1 VAANINP
8 LAGKPADPS
17 MLANIP
23 RLVTAYFAEKP
34 DPSVPSQ
41 RVAFGTS
48 GHRGSAL
55 NHAFNENHILAI
67 SQAVCD
73 HRKAKGI
80 DGPLFVG
87 IDTHALAE
95 PALASALEVFAANGV
110 EVMID
115 DHDGYTPTPV
125 ISRAILTHNKGRERG
140 LADGVVIT
148 PSHNPPEDGGFKYNP
163 PNGGPADTDIT
174 AVIERAANG
183 FLEDGLQG
191 VRRIAYDR
199 ARKSACVHR
208 YDYIGP
214 YVADLVNVVDMEA
227 IRGSGVKIG
236 IDPLGGAAV
245 RYWQPIIERYG
256 IAASVISDAVDPT
269 FRFMTVDWDGKI
281 RMDCSSP
288 YAMARLIGMRDR
300 FDVAFANDT
309 DADRHGIVTRS
320 NGLMN
325 PNHYLAAAIAYLF
338 AHRPQWGKGS
348 AVGKTIVSS
357 AIIDRVAKKIDRKL
371 VETPVGFKWFV
382 DGLIGGAFGFAGEES
397 AGASFLRRDGSV
409 WTTDKDGLILGL
421 LAAEMTARTRSDPS
435 QLFDQLTAELG
446 VPYYERIDAPATPA
460 QKNLLKALTGEKL
473 GMKELAGEPVRSTLT
488 AAPGNGQP
496 FGGIKVITDSGWF
509 AARPSGTEDV
519 YKIYAESFESE
530 RHLRQIQHDAQA
542 AIDHAFKA

>member
-1 VAANINP
+1 LAADINP
-8 LAGKPADPS
+8 LAGKIAPPS
-17 MLANIP
+17 MLANVP
-23 RLVTAYFAEKP
+23 RLVTAYFANRP
-34 DPSVPSQ
+34 DPRIASQ

-55 NHAFNENHILAI
+55 NNAFNEAHIISI
-67 SQAVCD
+67 SQALCD
-73 HRKAKGI
+73 HRQRSGI
-80 DGPLFVG
+80 TGPLFVG

-110 EVMID
+110 TVMID
-115 DHDGYTPTPV
+115 AQDGYTPTPV
-125 ISRAILTHNKGRERG
+125 ISHAILTTNKGRDSG

-174 AVIERAANG
+174 AGIERAANA
-183 FLEDGLQG
+183 FLEKDLKG
-191 VRRIAYDR
+191 VKRIPYDR
-199 ARKSACVHR
+199 ARKSSCVHR

-214 YVADLVNVVDMEA
+214 YVADLANVVDMEA
-227 IRGSGVKIG
+227 IRASGVKIG
-236 IDPLGGAAV
+236 IDPLGGAGV
-245 RYWQPIIERYG
+245 HYWQPIIERYG
-256 IAASVISDAVDPT
+256 LAATIVSDAVDPT

-288 YAMARLIGMRDR
+288 YAMARLIGMRDN

-325 PNHYLAAAIAYLF
+325 PNHFLAASIAYLF
-338 AHRPQWGKGS
+338 EHRPEWSAGS

-357 AIIDRVAKKIDRKL
+357 AIIDRVAKKLGRKL

-382 DGLIGGAFGFAGEES
+382 DGLVGGSFGFAGEES
-397 AGASFLRRDGSV
+397 AGASFLRRDGEV
-409 WTTDKDGLILGL
+409 WTTDKDGIILGL
-421 LAAEMTARTRSDPS
+421 LAAEMTARTGRDPS
-435 QLFDQLTAELG
+435 QLFDDLTRDLG
-446 VPYYERIDAPATPA
+446 TPFYQRIDAPATAA
-460 QKNLLKALTGEKL
+460 QKNLLKALSPEKL
-473 GMKELAGEPVRSTLT
+473 GMKELAGEPVRTALT

-496 FGGIKVITDSGWF
+496 FGGIKVSTDNGWF

-519 YKIYAESFESE
+519 YKIYAESFRSE
-530 RHLRQIQHDAQA
+530 EHLRQIQSDAQA
-542 AIDHAFKA
+542 AIARAFGG